1 MVSRPLRRAGA
12 ALFRWRDLDAVD
24 LCGRSWLCTG
34 SSASLVTYRHAAD
47 TAGAIRDY
55 DHLLA
60 EQVRT
65 GAVSIKSTSPGGRYI
80 VCVDPFEAGAYKWVE
95 TPELYDSATGH
106 ALLAFK
112 DRYWHL
118 DSANWQS
125 ESVVVMNLR
134 HYPGSDSF
142 EVEIDCQRLTAIA
155 IGVMRGRIDQ
165 LEQALERHL
174 PAEKLPWPFFGV
186 ADRPKAGTRQSS
198 SQQRPVAQGGK
209 GRPAG
214 RGAGSG
220 GRRQAARGEEGRGG
234 AGRTGTCD
242 GRRAGRATCRR
253 AGSGRWCQA
262 AGGKEGRS
270 GAGRTGS

>member
-1 MVSRPLRRAGA
+1 
-12 ALFRWRDLDAVD
+12 LDAVD

-142 EVEIDCQRLTAIA
+142 EVEIDCQGLTAIA

-186 ADRPKAGTRQSS
+186 ADRPKAGTRQSW
-198 SQQRPVAQGGK
+198 SQQRPVARAVK
-209 GRPAG
+209 AARPVVGLGLAAG
-214 RGAGSG
+214 AKRPGAKKAAAG
-220 GRRQAARGEEGRGG
+220 QAAPAPATAAEQAGQPVVGLGLAAG
-234 AGRTGTCD
+234 AKPPGAKKAA
-242 GRRAGRATCRR
+242 AG
-253 AGSGRWCQA
+253 QA
-262 AGGKEGRS
+262 APAAEATPPPTAEKR
-270 GAGRTGS
+270 AADRDR